1 MVVGPTGVGKS
12 TLLNSLMCPAKYTN
26 EYEDCFF
33 KTDNSLASVTKNI
46 NQIIGTDDLDERI
59 DNCMK
64 ERKEKFET
72 IDKKSL

>member
-1 MVVGPTGVGKS
+1 
-12 TLLNSLMCPAKYTN
+12 MCPSKYTN

-46 NQIIGTDDLDERI
+46 NKIIVSNDLDERI
-59 DNCMK
+59 DNCKK

>member
-1 MVVGPTGVGKS
+1 MS
-12 TLLNSLMCPAKYTN
+12 T
-26 EYEDCFF
+26 YEDCFF

-46 NQIIGTDDLDERI
+46 NKFIGTDDLDERI

-72 IDKKSL
+72 INKKSL

>member
-1 MVVGPTGVGKS
+1 MMVVGPTGVGKS

-46 NQIIGTDDLDERI
+46 NQIIGPWLGDTEARQGI
-59 DNCMK
+59 
-64 ERKEKFET
+64 RT
-72 IDKKSL
+72 IQMTPQL